1 MMKLLTSTAVYLG
14 ANAVGMLLAIIL
26 LPGFTITPTG
36 FIVAVAIF
44 SIIQSVGG
52 PMVTKMSLKKL
63 PQLMG
68 GIALVVIFFGL
79 FITQLLVP
87 GMSMGGIANWLAA
100 TLLVWIGSLTASILL
115 PLYVFKEV
123 VENAKE
129 ATDRKIEEQ
138 VRKQVEEQTRSEAQI
153 RKDVEQKV
161 RGEVEQQVRGEVEQ
175 QVRGE
180 MEQQVRAEVEEKVRN
195 EAAAAAPTPSTPPAG
210 SGQ

>member
-1 MMKLLTSTAVYLG
+1 MMKFLTSTAVYLG

-68 GIALVVIFFGL
+68 GIALVVIFIGL

-153 RKDVEQKV
+153 RKDVEQEV

-195 EAAAAAPTPSTPPAG
+195 EAAAAAPTQSTPPAG

>member
-1 MMKLLTSTAVYLG
+1 MMKFLTSTAVYLG
-14 ANAVGMLLAIIL
+14 ANAAGLLLASL
-26 LPGFTITPTG
+26 LLTGFTINFTG

-63 PQLMG
+63 PHLMG
-68 GIALVVIFFGL
+68 GISLVVIFLGL
-79 FITQLLVP
+79 FITDLLVD
-87 GMSMGGIANWLAA
+87 GMSMGGFANWLAA

-153 RKDVEQKV
+153 RKDVEQEV